1 MPGSTKF
8 VRQHF
13 YETVE
18 HKATSRQLSAVPHQV
33 RREAYHLKRIQSTV
47 AVLAVCRRQ
56 ERSMHVAQA
65 MTIPD
70 SIYCMGIG
78 SSTRAGQPC
87 GAGLDAAAKHWRCT
101 QDRHKLEAQDQGQQR

>member
-33 RREAYHLKRIQSTV
+33 MLRTHTPPGVFYLLFTPESTPATCMLSSLEDLAYVYRPPSV
-47 AVLAVCRRQ
+47 NA
-56 ERSMHVAQA
+56 
-65 MTIPD
+65 
-70 SIYCMGIG
+70 
-78 SSTRAGQPC
+78 
-87 GAGLDAAAKHWRCT
+87 
-101 QDRHKLEAQDQGQQR
+101 